1 MVALPVVTPSA
12 TPARRGRAR
21 SPQWNPRNRMRLT
34 GGYARADLLPSSPL
48 GRQFL
53 AGYLGFGHG
62 HTLFEQ
68 KLALGLARTKAAL
81 GVAGKAHALLE
92 MLSESA
98 GSGCPDSGS

>member
-1 MVALPVVTPSA
+1 
-12 TPARRGRAR
+12 
-21 SPQWNPRNRMRLT
+21 MRLT

-68 KLALGLARTKAAL
+68 LGPGQVPGTAPLTAGGAAGSAVPGMGRLALL
-81 GVAGKAHALLE
+81 
-92 MLSESA
+92 A
-98 GSGCPDSGS
+98 GSAVERGSRSAQCML